1 MQRGTSAGF
10 GREVGRRQ
18 TLFHTG
24 ILLSFEEHRRMYTV
38 QSSLICATGTFRE
51 GLACGDRV
59 EGRCGKIFVVK

>member
-18 TLFHTG
+18 TG